1 MRISVFVKTNRIVP
15 FSHHYNLVQPT
26 EIRDDADAAV
36 DYVPEDG
43 GDEDEEID
51 DDDEDAGVSQIY
63 RTSCGVAKV
72 SLLICCRLSAVCFM
86 PRFLGRRR

>member
-1 MRISVFVKTNRIVP
+1 MNS
-15 FSHHYNLVQPT
+15 FSPCNVRTQPT

-51 DDDEDAGVSQIY
+51 DDDEDAGVCQLCCHAY
-63 RTSCGVAKV
+63 MTSLVRFAHLP
-72 SLLICCRLSAVCFM
+72 SDCFSILCF
-86 PRFLGRRR
+86 PGRRR